1 MKFKRS
7 GFLSKVVVLM
17 LLVFVAVTLLNVQ
30 GRIQDAEQQLKTYQ
44 AAVDEQQEV
53 NAALEESIANSSDPD
68 TILDVAKDKMGLLE
82 SGEVIFYD
90 TTN

>member
-1 MKFKRS
+1 MKLKQS

-17 LLVFVAVTLLNVQ
+17 LLVFVSITLLNVQ
-30 GRIQDAEQQLKTYQ
+30 GQIKDAEQELETYQ

-53 NAALEESIANSSDPD
+53 NAALEESIANSADPD

>member
-30 GRIQDAEQQLKTYQ
+30 GRIQDAQQQLETYQ